1 MRELINSVSK
11 KEWVFVGI
19 ITAVIIILT
28 TVPYIFGYLMAPSN
42 TVYNGIHALSPG
54 DIPVYYS
61 NINQVIEGDFLVKNL
76 FTAEDQSI
84 GTFNVWWFLVGLV
97 AKIFGLSVILV
108 FQLSRIFM
116 IPVFIFISYLFV
128 AYFIQSVPQRKISL
142 IFILFSSG
150 AGFWMAGLIDTVTF
164 ADTTTY
170 WWPIDLWLTEA
181 ITFNALYQTS
191 HFIASITLT
200 LLIFLLMLLAFEKNR
215 FNYAVISGFLALFYF
230 NFHPYYLPVI
240 FGVLGLYLFVLF
252 LQASKI
258 LWRQMGYLVTVFLIS
273 FPSIIYH
280 FWLIQASP
288 VIGQRAVQ
296 NVTNISPLPF
306 VLIGYG
312 FLLPGFFLGLYW
324 LIKRKSLN
332 IKFIFLLIWL
342 GLNVV
347 LIYSPFPFHSR
358 YTQGIQIIFSIFT
371 VVDYFI
377 FYINLFYQRLVA
389 VWSTIC
395 FRLFTIL
402 VFIAII

>member
-1 MRELINSVSK
+1 
-11 KEWVFVGI
+11 
-19 ITAVIIILT
+19 
-28 TVPYIFGYLMAPSN
+28 
-42 TVYNGIHALSPG
+42 
-54 DIPVYYS
+54 
-61 NINQVIEGDFLVKNL
+61 
-76 FTAEDQSI
+76 
-84 GTFNVWWFLVGLV
+84 
-97 AKIFGLSVILV
+97 
-108 FQLSRIFM
+108 
-116 IPVFIFISYLFV
+116 
-128 AYFIQSVPQRKISL
+128 
-142 IFILFSSG
+142 
-150 AGFWMAGLIDTVTF
+150 
-164 ADTTTY
+164 

-371 VVDYFI
+371 VVGLFYAKDYLKSKLKANTYELCCNNLFLFLVIFIIWFTPSNFYSVSRDLYYFYSQPPGAKIRLYLSSDIFKAFDWLSQQTSPKTVLAAELPAKFIPGFSGQSVYLAHAHETLFFYSKIEYLQWLLRDNFNNEAELNFLVEQKIDYI
-377 FYINLFYQRLVA
+377 FYSDFEKALGSFDPATKDYLTIVFDSPQVQIYQV
-389 VWSTIC
+389 VKE
-395 FRLFTIL
+395 
-402 VFIAII
+402 